1 LEAAAA
7 AARPF
12 LAYRN
17 ANPQQQVWRF
27 GHRPQ
32 DGQGRLHLAQRC
44 PLMGTRPAILKV
56 GGDALHL
63 MSVQL
68 AIQILGKS

>member
-1 LEAAAA
+1 
-7 AARPF
+7 
-12 LAYRN
+12 
-17 ANPQQQVWRF
+17 
-27 GHRPQ
+27 
-32 DGQGRLHLAQRC
+32 
-44 PLMGTRPAILKV
+44 MGTLPAILKV